1 MVAADSTGARIQVFH
16 PQLASTVDVT
26 GNVTTHASST
36 TRDQR
41 WHLLGARGGTV
52 WFTGLPGA
60 GKTTIASALEL
71 RLLGQR
77 RSAYLLD
84 GDNLR
89 QGICSDLGF
98 TRTDRDR
105 NVKRVGELARLL
117 ADAGTVAVV
126 ALVSPYEATRRLVR
140 DRHVADGLSFLEVFV
155 NTPLDVCAE
164 RDPKGMYA
172 QAHAGQL
179 DNFTG
184 IDDPYEPPTSPDIE
198 LSPGLTVDEA
208 VDVVVRAL
216 GNRG

>member
-1 MVAADSTGARIQVFH
+1 MFH
-16 PQLASTVDVT
+16 PQRTATVDVG
-26 GNVTTHASST
+26 GNVATQDLHIN
-36 TRDQR
+36 RVQR
-41 WHLLGARGGTV
+41 WSLLGARGGTV

-71 RLLGQR
+71 RLLEQG

-98 TRTDRDR
+98 SRADRDR
-105 NVKRVGELARLL
+105 NVKRVGEIARLL
-117 ADAGTVAVV
+117 ADSGTVAVV

-140 DRHVADGLSFLEVFV
+140 EQHRADGLPFLEVFV

-172 QAHAGQL
+172 QANAGQL
-179 DNFTG
+179 DHFTG
-184 IDDPYEPPTSPDIE
+184 IDDPYEPPSSPDVE
-198 LSPGLTVDEA
+198 LSPELSVDEA
-208 VDVVVRAL
+208 VATIMKAL
-216 GNRG
+216 RHRR